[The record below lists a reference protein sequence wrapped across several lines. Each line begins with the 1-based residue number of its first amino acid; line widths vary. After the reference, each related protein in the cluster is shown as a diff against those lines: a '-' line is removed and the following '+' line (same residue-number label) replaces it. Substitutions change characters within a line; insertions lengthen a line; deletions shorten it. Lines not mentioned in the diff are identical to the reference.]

1 MLDSNHLFD
10 ITIIG
15 GGPVGMFAAYYAG
28 MRKADVQIIE
38 SLPELG
44 GQVATLYPEKQI
56 YDVAGFSGIS
66 GAQLT
71 ENLIEQLALFQ
82 PTLQLSTAVQGI
94 EPQEDGTFVLKT
106 TKGTTRTKGIIIAV
120 GNGAFTPRKLAVD
133 YDPEWENHYIHYF
146 AKEMAQFKDQ
156 TVAVAGG
163 GDSAIEWAL
172 MLEKVAKQVYLIH
185 RRDQFRGLESS
196 VEALKQ
202 STVQIKT
209 PFLIDSLTEMNQQL
223 ALTLNK
229 MKSTDQEQLTIDKLL
244 VNYGF
249 ISDTRILRDW
259 GLTLDHHQV
268 AVNQQLETN
277 ILNIYAIG
285 DIATYPGKVKLIAS
299 GFGEAPMAVTELL
312 TNLYPEK
319 RQPLHSTSIM

>member
-1 MLDSNHLFD
+1 MLDPNHLFD
-10 ITIIG
+10 ITVIG

-44 GQVATLYPEKQI
+44 GQVATLYPEKEI
-56 YDVAGFSGIS
+56 FDVAGFKGIT

-71 ENLIEQLALFQ
+71 ANLAEQLAVFE
-82 PTLQLSTAVQGI
+82 PTTQLETSVKAI
-94 EPQEDGTFVLKT
+94 LPQEDGTYILET
-106 TKGTTRTKGIIIAV
+106 SKGTTHTRGVIVAV

-133 YDPEWENHYIHYF
+133 YQPEWENNYIHYF

-163 GDSAIEWAL
+163 GDSAIDWAL
-172 MLEKVAKQVYLIH
+172 MLEKVAKQVYIIH

-196 VEALKQ
+196 VDALMN
-202 STVQIKT
+202 SSIQIKT
-209 PFLIDSLTEMNQQL
+209 PFLIDGLTEVDHQL
-223 ALTLNK
+223 ALSLNK
-229 MKSTDQEQLTIDKLL
+229 MKSTDQEQLVVDKLL

-268 AVNQQLETN
+268 SVNQQMATN
-277 ILNIYAIG
+277 LPNVYAIG

-299 GFGEAPMAVTELL
+299 GFGEAPVAVTELL
-312 TNLYPEK
+312 TKLYPEK